1 MPQVRVTLREIYWER
16 GSKTPDGER
25 DTAGEEQGGLTRGE
39 RRACSFRIDFT
50 RVGAEVTRGEA
61 ALWQSRVR
69 EALHLWQAEEEGQFK
84 LR

>member
-1 MPQVRVTLREIYWER
+1 MRITLREIYWER
-16 GSKTPDGER
+16 GGKTPDGER
-25 DTAGEEQGGLTRGE
+25 DDSAGEEQGGLTGGE

-61 ALWQSRVR
+61 ALWQSRIR
-69 EALHLWQAEEEGQFK
+69 EAVYLWQAEQEGQFK